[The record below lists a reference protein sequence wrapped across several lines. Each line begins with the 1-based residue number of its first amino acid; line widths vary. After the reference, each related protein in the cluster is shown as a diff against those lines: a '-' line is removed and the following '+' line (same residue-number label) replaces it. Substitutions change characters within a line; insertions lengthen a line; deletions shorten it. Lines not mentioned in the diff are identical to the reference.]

1 MYRHR
6 HTLNRRVRMPVT
18 RFRGLQ
24 QAREMHGKAL
34 ASFSAS
40 VFIRSFYIV
49 ARFLALILALC
60 TCMLACEC
68 VCFYTNDDITCPR
81 LCCVVRAR
89 IIAVI
94 DAPTPA

>member
-40 VFIRSFYIV
+40 VFIRSFCCALHMH
-49 ARFLALILALC
+49 AR
-60 TCMLACEC
+60 
-68 VCFYTNDDITCPR
+68 V
-81 LCCVVRAR
+81 
-89 IIAVI
+89 
-94 DAPTPA
+94 